1 MTFVELLSEN
11 MTRVRY
17 KICDHS
23 HAAAKKGLMDHYYS
37 DYHQRMA
44 ARSAEE
50 PRNDDETMN
59 NSLKSKSRN

>member
-1 MTFVELLSEN
+1 MTFFELLSEN

-23 HAAAKKGLMDHYYS
+23 HAAAKKGLMDNS

-50 PRNDDETMN
+50 PRNDDDNDEQ
-59 NSLKSKSRN
+59 